1 MDIIELRADKEQ
13 IQTKLFAYI
22 KTSDGYSLDPAY
34 FNDSLDGGSVYGQT
48 DKYGWSTFK
57 VDDVDGDKI
66 LDIVAENF
74 HDSQS
79 NGYKK
84 VGGNWV
90 KFSFN

>member
-1 MDIIELRADKEQ
+1 MVELRADKDQ
-13 IQTKLFAYI
+13 IQTKLLAYI
-22 KTSDGYSLDPAY
+22 KTGDSYSLDPAY
-34 FNDSLDGGSVYGQT
+34 FNDSLDGGGVSGQT

-57 VDDVDGDKI
+57 VDDVDKDGV

-74 HDSQS
+74 HDSQI

-84 VGGNWV
+84 VGGSWI